1 MERVEDIKNDSCNSK
16 CEKFNQTNIWNNFDL
31 LDDSFEQNLLYL
43 VTLIAM
49 FCVQIQDD
57 LTLLKTYRQSTFN
70 PPKWSYAAKVNDVE
84 GCGRESRSGDI
95 PREPDT

>member
-43 VTLIAM
+43 VTLLA
-49 FCVQIQDD
+49 
-57 LTLLKTYRQSTFN
+57 T
-70 PPKWSYAAKVNDVE
+70 
-84 GCGRESRSGDI
+84 
-95 PREPDT
+95 